1 MKVTHMDKEIKM
13 LDNIYSSIM
22 TKITDDTKSNKLYRI
37 SQVQEILSQID
48 DLQYNLEN
56 L

>member
-1 MKVTHMDKEIKM
+1 MEKEIKM

-22 TKITDDTKSNKLYRI
+22 SKLDDKKSNKLYRI
-37 SQVQEILSQID
+37 SQVQEVLSQID

>member
-1 MKVTHMDKEIKM
+1 MDKEIKM

-22 TKITDDTKSNKLYRI
+22 TKLDYTESNKLYRI

-48 DLQYNLEN
+48 DLQYNLKN

>member
-1 MKVTHMDKEIKM
+1 MEKEIKM

-22 TKITDDTKSNKLYRI
+22 TKIDDTKSNKLYRI

-48 DLQYNLEN
+48 ELQYNLEN